1 MKMLK
6 NNAEKMLKDQTPVST
21 MLKPEF
27 ADLKPLPKLVI
38 CFGESGSGKSE
49 FQRILESCLNFSWI
63 HPINDFKQFLERK
76 FGLQKGAMH
85 TPEGKATKFEFN
97 EFFPKD
103 LEIHLYWFLAD
114 HYGISGIET
123 PDYVNG
129 TRKTLGTITKLM
141 VDRIFAQAKTLG
153 EIETLA
159 WKEMKDI
166 DPHFSLPYV
175 RRELTRLL
183 REGKDVVMLAI
194 RNQHEQV
201 LIQEVM
207 EQGNCIPHLVKI
219 NRPGYE
225 GLFTDV
231 EQDEMFNAL
240 HGVVP
245 ETQIYLRTN
254 DYPTLAEWKAECYEL
269 GYFLKYSLGLP
280 GLTLS

>member
-1 MKMLK
+1 
-6 NNAEKMLKDQTPVST
+6 

-27 ADLKPLPKLVI
+27 DALKPLLLPKLVI

-97 EFFPKD
+97 ELFPKD
-103 LEIHLYWFLAD
+103 VETHLYWFLAD
-114 HYGISGIET
+114 HYDISGLET
-123 PDYVNG
+123 PDCVNG
-129 TRKTLGTITKLM
+129 TGKTLGTITKLM
-141 VDRIFAQAKTLG
+141 VDRIFTQAKTLG

-159 WKEMKDI
+159 WKEMKNI

-175 RRELTRLL
+175 RRELARLL

-207 EQGNCIPHLVKI
+207 EQGNCIPYLVKI

-225 GLFTDV
+225 GLSTDV
-231 EQDEMFNAL
+231 EQVGMFNAL

-245 ETQIYLRTN
+245 EIQIHLVTN
-254 DYPTLAEWKAECYEL
+254 DFPTLAEWKAECYGL
-269 GYFLKYSLGLP
+269 GYNMKYSMGLP